1 MSFALTR
8 PEVPKRLLQIS
19 KEICA
24 AGGRAY
30 LVGGFVRDALLG
42 RPSRD
47 FDVEVYDIEQDA
59 LLAILKKF
67 GRPNLVGKAFGVI
80 HLVMHGLEMDFSF
93 PRTENKIG
101 SGHRGFLVETH
112 LHLTFEEAARRRDFT
127 VNAMGLSLPD
137 FELSDPYDGKGDLER
152 KILRHVSSA
161 FSEDSL
167 RILRGVQFA
176 SRFGLSLAPETAE
189 LCRSLSLNDLSP
201 ERIYDEFRKWL
212 LKPGAPSFGL
222 KAFREMDLSRFFPE
236 VRPLNG
242 SDEMLG
248 QFLDKISSRLP
259 EISDQAS
266 RAVLAFA
273 ALLAGSQKG
282 EAKTFLAKMTNE
294 VQLLKRVPLLC
305 DFVPR
310 LLERATAGFSDEFLR
325 RASVEQ
331 NGLSLALIYLE
342 STPVLG
348 PNVRESA
355 AKNFREKSLALGVLE
370 SPPEPFLKG
379 ADLLGMGMKPGREV
393 GKILKDSFE
402 RQLSGQ
408 ILSREQA
415 LDFAQ
420 EIISSGKA

>member
-1 MSFALTR
+1 MNAAKLL

-19 KEICA
+19 EQIRA

-47 FDVEVYDIEQDA
+47 FDVEVYGIEQDC

-67 GRPNLVGKAFGVI
+67 GKPNLVGKAFGVI

-101 SGHRGFLVETH
+101 TGHRGFLVETH
-112 LHLTFEEAARRRDFT
+112 LNLTFGEAARRRDFT

-176 SRFGLSLAPETAE
+176 SRFELSLAPETAE
-189 LCRSLSLNDLSP
+189 LCRSLSLADLSP

-212 LKPGAPSFGL
+212 LKPGSPSFGL
-222 KAFREMDLSRFFPE
+222 KAFREMELSRFFPE
-236 VRPLNG
+236 VRPLSG
-242 SDEMLG
+242 SDENLG
-248 QFLDKISSRLP
+248 MFLDAVSARLP
-259 EISDQAS
+259 EIDDLTSK
-266 RAVLAFA
+266 AVLAFS
-273 ALLAGSQKG
+273 ALLAGALPG

-294 VQLLKRVPLLC
+294 VQLLKCVPLLC
-305 DFVPR
+305 DFAPKM
-310 LLERATAGFSDEFLR
+310 LEKARAGFSDEFLR

-331 NGLSLALIYLE
+331 NGLTLPLLYLE
-342 STPVLG
+342 STPVLEEKI
-348 PNVRESA
+348 RDA
-355 AKNFREKSLALGVLE
+355 AARNFRERAQELGVLQA
-370 SPPEPFLKG
+370 PPEPFLKG
-379 ADLLGMGMKPGREV
+379 ADLLSLGMRPGREV
-393 GKILKDSFE
+393 GNILKDSFE

-408 ILSREQA
+408 ILFRNQA
-415 LDFAQ
+415 LDFAK